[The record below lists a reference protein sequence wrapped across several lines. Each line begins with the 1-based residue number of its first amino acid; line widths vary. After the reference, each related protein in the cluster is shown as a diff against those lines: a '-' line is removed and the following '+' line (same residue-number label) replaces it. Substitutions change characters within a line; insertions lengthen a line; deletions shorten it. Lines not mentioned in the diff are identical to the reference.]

1 MNPIN
6 DVTPRKVVAE
16 APARAEAERAAV
28 AAESVRQ
35 EGDAANQARESADQE
50 RARVSEARLKQAIEQ
65 INAKARGLS
74 PALRFEPDAD
84 TGVVIIK
91 VLNRETG
98 EVIRQLPPEV
108 VVKAAEAGETL
119 PSLIEASA

>member
-1 MNPIN
+1 MAVHLPLS
-6 DVTPRKVVAE
+6 K
-16 APARAEAERAAV
+16 AAV
-28 AAESVRQ
+28 KE
-35 EGDAANQARESADQE
+35 ARDSADKEQV
-50 RARVSEARLKQAIEQ
+50 RVSDARLAQAIEQ

-98 EVIRQLPPEV
+98 EVIRQLPPEAV
-108 VVKAAEAGETL
+108 VRAAETGETL